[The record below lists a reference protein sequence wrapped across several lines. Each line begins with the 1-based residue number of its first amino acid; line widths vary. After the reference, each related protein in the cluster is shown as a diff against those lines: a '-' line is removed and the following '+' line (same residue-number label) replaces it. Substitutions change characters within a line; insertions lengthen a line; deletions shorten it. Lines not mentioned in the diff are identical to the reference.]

1 MNLAC
6 PRVAKL
12 EREIPYG
19 KSTNLMK
26 QVLQHLRTGEMELA
40 ELPCPQVGRG
50 QLLIQT
56 RASLISAGTE
66 RMLVEFSQANL
77 IQKTRQQPDKVLQVL
92 EKVKTDGL
100 FPAMEAVKSKLDQPL
115 PLGYCNV
122 GEVIEVGGGVE
133 GFQVGDRVVSNGPH
147 AEVVLVPVNLCAKVP
162 EGVSDDE
169 AVFTVLGAIALQGI
183 RLIQPTLGE
192 SFVVTGLGL
201 VGLLT
206 VQLLKAQ
213 GCRVLGLDLDSARV
227 ELAKAYGAD
236 TVDLSRGEDPM
247 AAARAFSRGW
257 GVDGVIITAS
267 TKSNEPIHQ
276 AAQICRKKGR
286 IVLIGVVGLELS
298 RTDFYEKELSFQV
311 SCSYGPGRYDPAY
324 EGQGHD
330 YPIGYVRWTEQR
342 NFEAVLDMLAEN
354 HLKTGPL
361 ISHHFPLGEAARAY
375 DLIGG
380 SEPVLGILLTYD
392 EAAKATFDRTI
403 EITPEA
409 VPVASTPTGLVLG
422 MIGAGNYAI
431 RTLIPAFKKAGVRLK
446 TVASGGDATG
456 AYAGRKFGFEAA
468 TTDTESLLADPD
480 INAVAI
486 ATRHDSHARFVCQAL
501 QAGKHVF
508 VEKPLA
514 ITRDE
519 LREIESTYGR
529 MQSGGQ
535 ALLLMVDFN
544 RRFAPHIRKM
554 KELLEGVR
562 EPKSIVMTV
571 NAGEIPPDDWTQDPA
586 VGGGR
591 IIGEGCHFIDLLR
604 FLVGEPVVSVQTTM
618 MGDAPGV
625 TIRDDKVSF
634 TLGFADGSFGTV
646 HYLANGHR
654 SFPKE
659 RLEVFTG
666 GKILQLDNF
675 RRLRG
680 YGWKGFRK
688 LNLRR
693 QDKGNTQSV
702 VAFLDTIRRSGSLP
716 IPFDEIVEATR
727 ISLEIT
733 QQVR

>member
-1 MNLAC
+1 
-6 PRVAKL
+6 
-12 EREIPYG
+12 
-19 KSTNLMK
+19 MK
-26 QVLQHLRTGEMELA
+26 QILQHLRTGETELVDVPA
-40 ELPCPQVGRG
+40 PSVETGH
-50 QLLIQT
+50 LLIRT
-56 RASLISAGTE
+56 RRSIISLGTE
-66 RMLVEFSQANL
+66 RMLVEFGRANL
-77 IQKTRQQPDKVLQVL
+77 LDKARQQPDKVRQVQ
-92 EKVKTDGL
+92 EKIKTDGL
-100 FPAMEAVKSKLDQPL
+100 FPTLDAVKSKLDQPL

-122 GEVIEVGGGVE
+122 GEVIDVGADVV

-169 AVFTVLGAIALQGI
+169 AAFTVLGAIALQGI
-183 RLIQPTLGE
+183 RLTQPTLGE
-192 SFVVTGLGL
+192 AFVVTGLGL
-201 VGLLT
+201 VGLLA

-213 GCRVLGLDLDSARV
+213 GCRVLGLDFDSAKV
-227 ELAKAYGAD
+227 ELAKAYGAEP
-236 TVDLSRGEDPM
+236 VDLSRGEDPM
-247 AAARAFSRGW
+247 AAARAFSRSR
-257 GVDGVIITAS
+257 GVDGVIIAAS
-267 TKSNEPIHQ
+267 TDSNEPIHQ
-276 AAQICRKKGR
+276 AAQMCRKKGR
-286 IVLIGVVGLELS
+286 IVLVGVAGMELQ
-298 RTDFYEKELSFQV
+298 RADFYEKELSFQV

-330 YPIGYVRWTEQR
+330 YPIGHVRWTEQR

-354 HLKTGPL
+354 RLETGPL
-361 ISHHFPLGEAARAY
+361 ISHRFPIGEAARAY
-375 DLIGG
+375 GLIGG
-380 SEPVLGILLTYD
+380 GKPVLGILLTYD
-392 EAAKATFDRTI
+392 EEPKATFDRTI
-403 EITPEA
+403 QLVSEA
-409 VPVASTPTGLVLG
+409 MPAAATSTKPVLG
-422 MIGAGNYAI
+422 MIGAGNYAT
-431 RTLIPAFKKAGVRLK
+431 RTLIPAFKKTGIRLK
-446 TVASGGDATG
+446 IVASGGDASG
-456 AYAGRKFGFEAA
+456 AYAGRKFGFEAV
-468 TTDTESLLADPD
+468 TTDTDALLADPD

-519 LREIESTYGR
+519 LREIESTYDH

-535 ALLLMVDFN
+535 APLLMVDFN

-562 EPKSIVMTV
+562 EPKSLVMTV
-571 NAGEIPPDDWTQDPA
+571 NAGEIPPDDWTQDPTI
-586 VGGGR
+586 GGGR

-604 FLVGEPVVSVQTTM
+604 FLAGEPTISVQATM
-618 MGDAPGV
+618 IGDAPGV
-625 TIRDDKVSF
+625 AVRDDKVSF

-659 RLEVFTG
+659 RLEVFCAG
-666 GKILQLDNF
+666 RILQLDNF

>member
-1 MNLAC
+1 MLQIFQNL
-6 PRVAKL
+6 K
-12 EREIPYG
+12 
-19 KSTNLMK
+19 
-26 QVLQHLRTGEMELA
+26 TGETELVDVPA
-40 ELPCPQVGRG
+40 PGVEAGY
-50 QLLIQT
+50 LLIRT
-56 RASLISAGTE
+56 HRSIISLGTE
-66 RMLVEFSQANL
+66 RMLVEFARANL
-77 IQKTRQQPDKVLQVL
+77 LDKARQQPEKVRQVL
-92 EKVKTDGL
+92 EKIKTDGL
-100 FPAMEAVKSKLDQPL
+100 FPTLEAVKSKLDQPL

-122 GEVIEVGGGVE
+122 GEVIDVGADVV
-133 GFQVGDRVVSNGPH
+133 GFQVGDRLVSNGPH
-147 AEVVLVPVNLCAKVP
+147 AEVVLVPANLCAKVP
-162 EGVSDDE
+162 EGVDDDS
-169 AVFTVLGAIALQGI
+169 AAFTVLAAVALQGI
-183 RLIQPTLGE
+183 RLAQPTLGE
-192 SFVVTGLGL
+192 AVVVTGLGL
-201 VGLLT
+201 VGLLA
-206 VQLLKAQ
+206 VQLFKAQ

-236 TVDLSRGEDPM
+236 AVDLSRGEDPL
-247 AAARAFSRGW
+247 AAARTFSRGR
-257 GVDGVIITAS
+257 GVDGVIIAAS
-267 TKSNEPIHQ
+267 TESNEPIHQ
-276 AAQICRKKGR
+276 AAQMCRKKGR
-286 IVLIGVVGLELS
+286 IVLIGVVGMELS
-298 RTDFYEKELSFQV
+298 RADFYEKELSFQV

-354 HLKTGPL
+354 RLETGPL
-361 ISHHFPLGEAARAY
+361 ISHRFPIGEAARAY
-375 DLIGG
+375 GLIGG
-380 SEPVLGILLTYD
+380 GEPVLGILLTYD

-409 VPVASTPTGLVLG
+409 VPAASTPTGLVLG
-422 MIGAGNYAI
+422 MIGAGNYAT

-519 LREIESTYGR
+519 LREIESTYDR

-535 ALLLMVDFN
+535 APLLMVDFN

-562 EPKSIVMTV
+562 EPKSLVMTV
-571 NAGEIPPDDWTQDPA
+571 NAGEIPPDDWTQDPT

-604 FLVGEPVVSVQTTM
+604 FLVGEPVVSVQATM

-625 TIRDDKVSF
+625 AIRDDKVSF

-659 RLEVFTG
+659 RLEVFCAG
-666 GKILQLDNF
+666 RILQLDNF

-680 YGWKGFRK
+680 YGWKGFRN

-693 QDKGNTQSV
+693 QDKGNIQSV
-702 VAFLDTIRRSGSLP
+702 VAFVDAIRRSGPLP
-716 IPFDEIVEATR
+716 IPFDEIVETTR
-727 ISLEIT
+727 VSLEIT
-733 QQVR
+733 QQIR